1 MRTLAEWLTLQE
13 AVHPKSID
21 LELTRVAAVARA
33 LGIEAPEFPVITV
46 AGTNGKGSVVA
57 HLEALF
63 GALGASTGMFT
74 SPHLLKYNERI
85 RLEGREA
92 ADSELIAA
100 FERIEAAR
108 GATTLTFFEYNTLAA
123 LVIFADRAVD
133 VALLEVGLGGRLDA
147 TNLVAADVAVLV
159 SVGFDHSD
167 WLGGT
172 LDLIGAEKAGIFRAG
187 RPAVLGTPEM
197 PASVSAAIEALG
209 ARCGSPGASRW
220 CRARWSGSSILH
232 TTRLRPRCSRDSCA
246 SERCRAP
253 SAGRGHGP
261 SRSSECSRTRTP
273 GESPRRSATSSIT
286 GSCARCPVRAAAA
299 PGSSRSGSGGR
310 GARSSSP
317 TRSRR
322 AASSR
327 ARRHGPETGSS
338 SSDQSTPWGRRSN
351 GFGYTKCEPAASAA
365 SVTLARRCTALGF
378 RGFAPTVRGAK

>member
-63 GALGASTGMFT
+63 GALGAATGMFT

-123 LVIFADRAVD
+123 LAIFADRAVD

-197 PASVSAAIEALG
+197 PASVAATIESLG
-209 ARCGSPGASRW
+209 ARAGSA
-220 CRARWSGSSILH
+220 
-232 TTRLRPRCSRDSCA
+232 
-246 SERCRAP
+246 
-253 SAGRGHGP
+253 RGHGP

-273 GESPRRSATSSIT
+273 GESPRRSPASSIT

-317 TRSRR
+317 TPSRR

-351 GFGYTKCEPAASAA
+351 GFGYTKCQPAASAA
-365 SVTLARRCTALGF
+365 SVTPARRCTALGF
-378 RGFAPTVRGAK
+378 RGFAPIVRGAK